1 MQFNGVLV
9 ILMRHKGEYMWN
21 AKIERVERTLNT
33 ISVIVSYSNGETTFN
48 ETINITNNV
57 NPLDFQ
63 DRINE
68 NLKNLVSFDELE
80 KTVKNTIVGNISSI
94 DEKTAS
100 ISTENIKV

>member
-1 MQFNGVLV
+1 
-9 ILMRHKGEYMWN
+9 MWS

-33 ISVIVSYSNGETTFN
+33 ISVIVSYSNGETTFS
-48 ETINITNNV
+48 EVINITNNV

-63 DRINE
+63 NKINE
-68 NLKNLVSFDELE
+68 NLKNLLSFDELE

>member
-1 MQFNGVLV
+1 
-9 ILMRHKGEYMWN
+9 MWS

-33 ISVIVSYSNGETTFN
+33 ISVIVSYSNGETTFS
-48 ETINITNNV
+48 EVINITNNV

-63 DRINE
+63 NRINE

-100 ISTENIKV
+100 ISTENVKV